1 MARKSEIRGRLIVRT
16 PLSWLAGRYSLGVRS
31 VRRAAL
37 GSVVASIAII
47 VTGGIVRVTGSGL
60 GCTDWPMC
68 TGETLAPTAEMG
80 VHGAIEFGNRLLT
93 GVLCAVVGWVIITAR
108 LQEKPM
114 PAVLRGGWAQFWIV
128 VLNAVVGG
136 VTVWMR
142 LSPYIVAAHFLAA
155 TLLLTAA
162 VYTWHAA
169 YADEGAGAGA
179 GADGAAGEASGRGG
193 GGVRPGV
200 RTPPAPRTAARIRS
214 LSAVLVAVTALLVV
228 VGTLATGS
236 GPHAGDSS
244 DVVRMP
250 FDWTVVTVV
259 HGVLAGAVLVLAGVL
274 LSALPR
280 DGFGA
285 ARRKAAVFLAVLL
298 GQGVVGLVQSLTAL
312 PSLVVMLHL
321 LGSALVWTGV
331 LQVHFTVK
339 RASFGHS
346 GQPGG
351 APLPRARG
359 AATHV

>member
-1 MARKSEIRGRLIVRT
+1 MRT
-16 PLSWLAGRYSLGVRS
+16 PLSWLAGRYSLGARS
-31 VRRAAL
+31 VRLAAL
-37 GSVVASIAII
+37 GSVTASIAII

-128 VLNAVVGG
+128 VLNAIVGG

-169 YADEGAGAGA
+169 YADPGAGA
-179 GADGAAGEASGRGG
+179 GADGAGPGAPGSG
-193 GGVRPGV
+193 
-200 RTPPAPRTAARIRS
+200 ARIRA
-214 LSAVLVAVTALLVV
+214 LSGALVAATALLVA

-244 DVVRMP
+244 DVARMP
-250 FDWTVVTVV
+250 FDWTAVTVV
-259 HGVLAGAVLVLAGVL
+259 HGVLAGAVLVLAGAL
-274 LSALPR
+274 LSVLPG

-285 ARRKAAVFLAVLL
+285 ARRKAVVFVAVLL
-298 GQGVVGLVQSLTAL
+298 GQGLVGLVQSLTAL
-312 PSLVVMLHL
+312 PSLLVMIHL

-331 LQVHFTVK
+331 LQVHFTVR
-339 RASFGHS
+339 RACS
-346 GQPGG
+346 GDSGPLGD

-359 AATHV
+359 ASTYV

>member
-1 MARKSEIRGRLIVRT
+1 MRCVAEERNRGRPIVRT
-16 PLSWLAGRYSLGVRS
+16 PLSWLAGRYSLGAKS

-93 GVLCAVVGWVIITAR
+93 GALCAVVGWVIVTAR
-108 LQEKPM
+108 LQERPM

-169 YADEGAGAGA
+169 YA
-179 GADGAAGEASGRGG
+179 GADGNADADADADADVDGEGGEGGRP
-193 GGVRPGV
+193 V
-200 RTPPAPRTAARIRS
+200 ARIRS
-214 LSAVLVAVTALLVV
+214 LSAALVAVTALLVV

-244 DVVRMP
+244 DVARMP
-250 FDWTVVTVV
+250 FDWTAVTVV
-259 HGVLAGAVLVLAGVL
+259 HGALASVVLALSAAL

-280 DGFGA
+280 EGFGA

-298 GQGVVGLVQSLTAL
+298 GQGAVGLVQSLTAL

-339 RASFGHS
+339 RAASGHS
-346 GQPGG
+346 GLPGG

-359 AATHV
+359 AATHA

>member
-1 MARKSEIRGRLIVRT
+1 MRT
-16 PLSWLAGRYSLGVRS
+16 PLSWLAGRYSLGARS
-31 VRRAAL
+31 VRLAAL

-93 GVLCAVVGWVIITAR
+93 GALCAVVGWVIITAR
-108 LQEKPM
+108 LQERPM

-169 YADEGAGAGA
+169 YAD
-179 GADGAAGEASGRGG
+179 AAGGRAEGTAGDAGG
-193 GGVRPGV
+193 AYEGTRQDAGGVRP
-200 RTPPAPRTAARIRS
+200 AARIRS
-214 LSAVLVAVTALLVV
+214 LSAALVAVTALLVV

-244 DVVRMP
+244 DVARMP
-250 FDWTVVTVV
+250 FDWTAVTVV
-259 HGVLAGAVLVLAGVL
+259 HGVLAAVVLALTGAL

-280 DGFGA
+280 EGFGA
-285 ARRKAAVFLAVLL
+285 ARRKAVVFLAVLV
-298 GQGVVGLVQSLTAL
+298 GQGAVGLVQSLTAL
-312 PSLVVMLHL
+312 PSLIVMLHL
-321 LGSALVWTGV
+321 LGAALVWTGV
-331 LQVHFTVK
+331 LQVHLTVN
-339 RASFGHS
+339 RGSAGDRVP
-346 GQPGG
+346 PGG

-359 AATHV
+359 AATHA

>member
-1 MARKSEIRGRLIVRT
+1 MRT
-16 PLSWLAGRYSLGVRS
+16 PLSWLAGRYSLGARS
-31 VRRAAL
+31 VRLAAL

-93 GVLCAVVGWVIITAR
+93 GALCAVVGWVVIAAR
-108 LQEKPM
+108 LQERPM

-136 VTVWMR
+136 VTVWMQ

-169 YADEGAGAGA
+169 YADA
-179 GADGAAGEASGRGG
+179 GADGA
-193 GGVRPGV
+193 
-200 RTPPAPRTAARIRS
+200 PAPLAPGSAARLRS
-214 LSAVLVAVTALLVV
+214 LSAALVAVTALLVV

-244 DVVRMP
+244 DVARMP
-250 FDWTVVTVV
+250 FDWTAVTVV
-259 HGVLAGAVLVLAGVL
+259 HGVLAGAVLVLAGSL
-274 LSALPR
+274 RAALPG
-280 DGFGA
+280 DGFDA
-285 ARRKAAVFLAVLL
+285 ARRKVAVFLAVLL
-298 GQGVVGLVQSLTAL
+298 GQGVVGLVQSLTSL

-321 LGSALVWTGV
+321 LGSALVWTGA
-331 LQVHFTVK
+331 LQVHFTLK
-339 RASFGHS
+339 KACSGHAD
-346 GQPGG
+346 PLRG
-351 APLPRARG
+351 APLPPARG
-359 AATHV
+359 TAATHA

>member
-1 MARKSEIRGRLIVRT
+1 MRT
-16 PLSWLAGRYSLGVRS
+16 PLSWLADRYSLGARS
-31 VRRAAL
+31 VRAAAL

-93 GVLCAVVGWVIITAR
+93 GALCAVVGWVIITAR
-108 LQEKPM
+108 LQKKPM

-169 YADEGAGAGA
+169 SADPDAEG
-179 GADGAAGEASGRGG
+179 GADAQDGSGG
-193 GGVRPGV
+193 GERSV
-200 RTPPAPRTAARIRS
+200 ARVGS
-214 LSAVLVAVTALLVV
+214 LSAALVAVTALLLV

-244 DVVRMP
+244 DVARMP
-250 FDWTVVTVV
+250 FNWTAVTVI
-259 HGVLAGAVLVLAGVL
+259 HGVLAGSVLVLAGVL
-274 LSALPR
+274 FSALPKE
-280 DGFGA
+280 GFGA
-285 ARRKAAVFLAVLL
+285 ARRKTAAFLVVLM
-298 GQGVVGLVQSLTAL
+298 GQGLVGLVQSLTAL
-312 PSLVVMLHL
+312 PALLVMLHL

-339 RASFGHS
+339 RARSGHS
-346 GQPGG
+346 GQLGG

-359 AATHV
+359 AATHA

>member
-1 MARKSEIRGRLIVRT
+1 MRT
-16 PLSWLAGRYSLGVRS
+16 PFSWLADRYSLGARS
-31 VRRAAL
+31 AGRAAL

-47 VTGGIVRVTGSGL
+47 VTGGVVRVTGSGL

-68 TGETLAPTAEMG
+68 TGETLAPTAELG

-93 GVLCAVVGWVIITAR
+93 GVLCAVVGWVIIAAR

-169 YADEGAGAGA
+169 YAGADGGVDA
-179 GADGAAGEASGRGG
+179 GADGSGPGG
-193 GGVRPGV
+193 PGSV
-200 RTPPAPRTAARIRS
+200 GRIRW
-214 LSAVLVAVTALLVV
+214 LSGALVTVTALLVV

-244 DVVRMP
+244 DVARMP
-250 FDWTVVTVV
+250 FDWTAVTVV
-259 HGVLAGAVLVLAGVL
+259 HGVLAGAVLVLAGAL
-274 LSALPR
+274 LAVLPR
-280 DGFGA
+280 SGFGA
-285 ARRKAAVFLAVLL
+285 ARRKAVVFVAVLL
-298 GQGVVGLVQSLTAL
+298 GQGLVGLVQSLTAL
-312 PSLVVMLHL
+312 PSLLVMLHL
-321 LGSALVWTGV
+321 LGAALVWTGV
-331 LQVHFTVK
+331 LQVHLTVR
-339 RASFGHS
+339 RACS
-346 GQPGG
+346 GRSGPLGG
-351 APLPRARG
+351 ARVPRARG
-359 AATHV
+359 ASTQV